1 MSVCHPN
8 NVRRA
13 VQTDPTFLRYASGN
27 QRTKEML
34 GCWLSSLTNL
44 KLCTTTP
51 NNMQQGVQRDETC
64 NIQQCRQLLANNVA
78 SVGTGL

>member
-8 NVRRA
+8 NVGRA

-27 QRTKEML
+27 QGTKEKMF
-34 GCWLSSLTNL
+34 SSLTNL